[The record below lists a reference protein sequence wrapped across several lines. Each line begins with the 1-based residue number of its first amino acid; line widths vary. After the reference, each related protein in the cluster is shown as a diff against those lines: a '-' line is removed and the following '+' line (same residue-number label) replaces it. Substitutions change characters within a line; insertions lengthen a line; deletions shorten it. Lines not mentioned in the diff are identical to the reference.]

1 MINYNVD
8 VGGKKYDVLITD
20 DGKISLNG
28 KSHDLPRDIGSSSH
42 LTYVIDN
49 RTVRIFIQ
57 RISENEYEVWIK
69 HYNLHIIIEDD
80 RYRLLQQLR
89 RTTVTHSG
97 TLTIKAPMP
106 GLVTTI
112 KVQLDQVIEIGNGL
126 LTLEAMKMENEIRSP
141 VQGKIRSI
149 DVVQKMVVEKNQ
161 PLMKIDII

>member
-1 MINYNVD
+1 
-8 VGGKKYDVLITD
+8 
-20 DGKISLNG
+20 
-28 KSHDLPRDIGSSSH
+28 
-42 LTYVIDN
+42 
-49 RTVRIFIQ
+49 
-57 RISENEYEVWIK
+57 
-69 HYNLHIIIEDD
+69 
-80 RYRLLQQLR
+80 
-89 RTTVTHSG
+89 
-97 TLTIKAPMP
+97 MP